1 MCVGFGKNIGY
12 EKPYTV
18 IGGIKRTGLKDKPK
32 DICKDRIIGT
42 RKGIGVLSKNIA
54 NEENKLLNQC

>member
-1 MCVGFGKNIGY
+1 MKVLAMLQALDIHRLRGTPK
-12 EKPYTV
+12 
-18 IGGIKRTGLKDKPK
+18 GICT
-32 DICKDRIIGT
+32 DRIIGT